1 MNEQK
6 ELTASMDA
14 VPEEL
19 SVRPGA
25 VSQVPQR
32 VVVELSPEQKKFNAA
47 MNMARTLARSQ
58 IVPSAFRDKPDDVFA
73 AIQMGAELGFQPMQS
88 LNAISMIQGNATLK
102 GQTMLSL
109 VRAKVPRSIIKI
121 TKEGDVIS
129 CYAARSEEDAK
140 NGLGY
145 TAEWSKEKAVK
156 AKFAVKWDKDLKK
169 FVLKDNWENQPETM
183 SRWRAVS
190 EALRVI
196 FPDILMGLYTP
207 EEIEDT
213 YQERPENNEHRR
225 SANEATEVFSKP
237 IDVEVVK

>member
-19 SVRPGA
+19 GVRPGA

-109 VRAKVPRSIIKI
+109 VRAKVPGSIIKI
-121 TKEGDVIS
+121 AKEGETIS
-129 CYAARSEEDAK
+129 CFAARSDEDAK

-145 TAEWSKEKAVK
+145 TAEWSKEKAIK
-156 AKFAVKWDKDLKK
+156 AKFAVKWDKELKK
-169 FVLKDNWENQPETM
+169 FTLKDNWENQPETM

-190 EALRVI
+190 EALRII

-207 EEIEDT
+207 EEIEDSVT
-213 YQERPENNEHRR
+213 IVPEETEAKRNA
-225 SANEATEVFSKP
+225 SEATRVFSRP
-237 IDVEVVK
+237 VDVEVN